1 MTNNPLSPETTF
13 LIDFNL
19 HQVPAT
25 LGIDVPAAAAA
36 KMMGITEA
44 QFLAYAAQA
53 AAEVDGAAKTLLA
66 HSEFARAIDQIAVP
80 VGGTMMT
87 IGDSVTTYRHSYAR
101 LLESMVALRRPDD
114 NIRFLNVAQSGYTS
128 THGLENVYTQ
138 FLPLRPDWVS
148 IKFGVNDCK
157 IFGELRARTLVSIE
171 EYRANMV
178 AIVQAFLKHS
188 SARPVLFTPVPV
200 VEDVVNSNP
209 DFQLMR
215 MTWNNDDIRARAGA
229 VREIAQKQG
238 LPLIDLVGL
247 FGDSPDPTLY
257 LDGLHPGPAG
267 HQLILETVLR
277 TLSSQNS
284 TR

>member
-1 MTNNPLSPETTF
+1 
-13 LIDFNL
+13 
-19 HQVPAT
+19 
-25 LGIDVPAAAAA
+25 
-36 KMMGITEA
+36 
-44 QFLAYAAQA
+44 
-53 AAEVDGAAKTLLA
+53 
-66 HSEFARAIDQIAVP
+66 
-80 VGGTMMT
+80 
-87 IGDSVTTYRHSYAR
+87 
-101 LLESMVALRRPDD
+101 
-114 NIRFLNVAQSGYTS
+114 
-128 THGLENVYTQ
+128 
-138 FLPLRPDWVS
+138 
-148 IKFGVNDCK
+148 
-157 IFGELRARTLVSIE
+157 
-171 EYRANMV
+171 MV

-215 MTWNNDDIRARAGA
+215 MTWNNDDIGARAGA
-229 VREIAQKQG
+229 VREIAQKHG